1 MTRGATGLVGPD
13 GQSALSGGLYDMA
26 ELANDAVLDEEVE
39 EKLSKL
45 FSADLDDAKARFK
58 LEVCFSQDRSLH
70 KPFFGMVSVWTN
82 GGFLHGGGDE
92 VVYLCP
98 TKISAK
104 DGGSTT
110 CAEPLHIQF
119 VSKRVAVCPKCKT
132 AHNPKALVGQVMAR
146 LPLQH
151 WVTLIHKMFTRL
163 DCNADIVLEH
173 VEGDIRQANDKEM
186 ERDRGGEVY
195 DSVRNKRM
203 RIAYPL
209 ANILKDTAAGATLEG
224 RLRAFL
230 LA

>member
-1 MTRGATGLVGPD
+1 MTRGAQGMVSAD
-13 GQSALSGGLYDMA
+13 GSSALSGGLYDMA
-26 ELANDAVLDEEVE
+26 ELARDAVLDEEVE
-39 EKLSKL
+39 EKLSKMFL
-45 FSADLDDAKARFK
+45 TDLDEAQARFK

-70 KPFFGMVSVWTN
+70 RPFFGMVSVWTN

-98 TKISAK
+98 SKEDGK
-104 DGGSTT
+104 DGSTVT
-110 CAEPLHIQF
+110 CGEPLHIQF
-119 VSKRVAVCPKCKT
+119 VSKRVAVCPKCKSV
-132 AHNPKALVGQVMAR
+132 HNPTDLVGQVMAR

-151 WVTLIHKMFTRL
+151 WVTLVYKMFTRL

-173 VEGDIRQANDKEM
+173 VEGDIRRANEKEM

-195 DSVRNKRM
+195 DKVRNRRM

-209 ANILKDTAAGATLEG
+209 ANILKDTSSGATLEG

>member
-1 MTRGATGLVGPD
+1 MNRGAQGLVGPD
-13 GQSALSGGLYDMA
+13 GSSALSGGLYDMA
-26 ELANDAVLDEEVE
+26 ELAKDAVLDEEVE

-45 FSADLDDAKARFK
+45 FSADLDDARARFK

-98 TKISAK
+98 TKTPGK
-104 DGGSTT
+104 EGSSIT
-110 CAEPLHIQF
+110 CGEPLHIQF
-119 VSKRVAVCPKCKT
+119 VSKRVAVCPKCKS
-132 AHNPKALVGQVMAR
+132 AHNPSDLVGQIMAR

-151 WVTLIHKMFTRL
+151 WVSLIHKMFTRL

-173 VEGDIRQANDKEM
+173 VEGDIRQANEKEM
-186 ERDRGGEVY
+186 ERDRGGEMY
-195 DSVRNKRM
+195 DAVRNRRI

-209 ANILKDTAAGATLEG
+209 ANILKDTSAGAALEG